1 MSSNT
6 TNMNIPA
13 NMVGIVENLMEL
25 SKLGVDWD
33 VVVAG
38 QIVGKMA
45 KVTPEPTRSAG
56 ATDEEIQQ
64 MLDLSLI
71 HI

>member
-38 QIVGKMA
+38 QIVGRMA
-45 KVTPEPTRSAG
+45 KAPVE
-56 ATDEEIQQ
+56 
-64 MLDLSLI
+64 LSECGGNG
-71 HI
+71 